1 MHDFLR
7 EIDNNNNEA
16 AGPETMARIDLLV
29 RRGAPVA
36 LLLAALAAACGRPEP
51 PTPPPMEIA
60 VLEVQPREVPIYF
73 DMIGQTLGSVDI
85 PIRARVDGVL
95 EEMHFFEGR
104 SVEKGQLLYVIDPA
118 PFQSKVVE
126 AQGRLAEAETLLVK
140 AASDLE
146 RIRPLAEIDAV
157 SKQDLDAA
165 VASFEAAQA
174 SKQSAQA
181 QVEQAE
187 IQLGYTRIHSPI
199 EGLIG
204 ITQAKVGEYV
214 GREPNP
220 VVLNFVSKTDP
231 IRVRF
236 SINERE
242 YLAFRRRFAERVRD
256 RDTDGPPQATLQLMF
271 ADGTLHDH
279 MGGIISSDAAID
291 PTTGTLTLEA
301 DFPNPD
307 QLVLAG
313 QFARVR
319 AAAEQRADTIV
330 VPQRAVMEIQGL
342 FQLAV
347 VGDDGTVDIRQVEM
361 GPRVDD
367 EWVVESGL
375 EAGERV
381 ALEGLQRL
389 RPGTKV
395 VAKPAS
401 SAQDG

>member
-1 MHDFLR
+1 
-7 EIDNNNNEA
+7 
-16 AGPETMARIDLLV
+16 MAENHLLV
-29 RRGAPVA
+29 KRRVRYA
-36 LLLAALAAACGRPEP
+36 LILLAALTAACGRSEP
-51 PTPPPMEIA
+51 PTMPPMEIA
-60 VLEVQPREVPIYF
+60 VLEVQPQDIPIYF
-73 DMIGQTLGSVDI
+73 DMIGQTRGSVDI

-95 EEMHFFEGR
+95 EEMHFLEGR
-104 SVEKGQLLYVIDPA
+104 PVEKGQLLYVIDPA
-118 PFQSKVVE
+118 PYQSKVVE
-126 AQGRLAEAETLLVK
+126 AQGRLAEADTLLAK
-140 AASDLE
+140 AESDLE

-157 SKQDLDAA
+157 SQQDLDGA
-165 VASFEAAQA
+165 VAQFEAAQA
-174 SKQSAQA
+174 SQQSAQA
-181 QVEQAE
+181 QVEQAK

-199 EGLIG
+199 DGLIG

-214 GREPNP
+214 GRDPNP
-220 VVLNFVSKTDP
+220 VVLNFVSQTDP

-242 YLAFRRRFAERVRD
+242 YLRFSRQFRAGVRD
-256 RDTDGPPQATLQLMF
+256 KSIDEPNQPTLQLMF
-271 ADGTLHDH
+271 ADGSVHDH
-279 MGGIISSDAAID
+279 MGQVVNFDAAID

-307 QLVLAG
+307 RVVLAG

-319 AAAEQRADTIV
+319 GTAEQREDALI

-342 FQLAV
+342 YQLAV

-361 GPRVDD
+361 GPRVEDD
-367 EWVVESGL
+367 WVVDSGL

-395 VAKPAS
+395 VAKQTGD
-401 SAQDG
+401 AQEG